1 MGNLSGAMDRNTSI
15 VWAAILLQLFLM
27 VSCTLSQTT
36 ESSPPDSQAGRCSR
50 NLQHTFDPLM
60 NNLVEN
66 IRLELANFQQAQSSQ
81 GTNIMISN
89 ENDLATLVAEKLF
102 VKIKDDLIT
111 SGTGII
117 SEEVSGLKE
126 RIQVLENDKSSKI
139 YFSAYNDEGGE
150 VTGQLKFP
158 KVITNL
164 GSAFD
169 GSRGVFKT
177 PVKGV
182 YTFTFSG
189 QQSNYTRSGSA
200 IDLDVRKNGSVVFVI
215 LDDKNSSDENQ
226 NYQNINSIFSLDLN
240 ENDTVDLRVNYGDYL
255 YADGVYR
262 LVFMGQLV

>member
-1 MGNLSGAMDRNTSI
+1 MGNLSGAMNRNTSI

-27 VSCTLSQTT
+27 VSCTVSQTT

-50 NLQHTFDPLM
+50 NLQQTFDPLM
-60 NNLVEN
+60 NNLIEN

-139 YFSAYNDEGGE
+139 YFSAYTMQE
-150 VTGQLKFP
+150 VTLQD
-158 KVITNL
+158 
-164 GSAFD
+164 S
-169 GSRGVFKT
+169 
-177 PVKGV
+177 
-182 YTFTFSG
+182 
-189 QQSNYTRSGSA
+189 
-200 IDLDVRKNGSVVFVI
+200 
-215 LDDKNSSDENQ
+215 
-226 NYQNINSIFSLDLN
+226 
-240 ENDTVDLRVNYGDYL
+240 
-255 YADGVYR
+255 
-262 LVFMGQLV
+262 